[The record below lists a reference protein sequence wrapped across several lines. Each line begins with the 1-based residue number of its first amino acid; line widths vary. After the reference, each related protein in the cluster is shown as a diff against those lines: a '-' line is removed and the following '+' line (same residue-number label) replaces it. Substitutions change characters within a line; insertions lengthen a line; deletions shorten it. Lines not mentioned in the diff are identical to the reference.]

1 MNNTPLSLN
10 ISGNTNKLFE
20 LNGISNL
27 VMQIINI
34 KRGQEMKNFTLSF
47 LLLLLLL
54 TTGFLHAGSPSGSV
68 SAAQK
73 DVIVK
78 SLLNGI
84 ASGNMG
90 LMVSSAQ
97 FLAEYKSVRS
107 VIPLMEMLHEAEN
120 EESRIAAALALIKI
134 GDSRGVFA
142 VRQAA
147 HFDDSEHVRNMC
159 MKFYCAYLCGKT
171 DQ

>member
-1 MNNTPLSLN
+1 MKKLMLPFVLFFLIIATGN
-10 ISGNTNKLFE
+10 I
-20 LNGISNL
+20 
-27 VMQIINI
+27 
-34 KRGQEMKNFTLSF
+34 
-47 LLLLLLL
+47 
-54 TTGFLHAGSPSGSV
+54 HAGNPSGTV

-73 DVIVK
+73 DVIVEN
-78 SLLNGI
+78 LLNGLS
-84 ASGNMG
+84 SGNMG

-107 VIPLMEMLHEAEN
+107 VIPLMQMLHESEN
-120 EESRIAAALALIKI
+120 EESRIAAALSLVKI
-134 GDSRGVFA
+134 GDPRGVFA

-147 HFDDSEHVRNMC
+147 HFDESEQVRSMC

>member
-1 MNNTPLSLN
+1 MKKFVLPFFLFSLILS
-10 ISGNTNKLFE
+10 
-20 LNGISNL
+20 
-27 VMQIINI
+27 
-34 KRGQEMKNFTLSF
+34 
-47 LLLLLLL
+47 
-54 TTGFLHAGSPSGSV
+54 TGFMYAGSPSGSV

-73 DVIVK
+73 EVIVE
-78 SLLNGI
+78 SLLNGLS
-84 ASGNMG
+84 SGNMG

-107 VIPLMEMLHEAEN
+107 VIPLMQMLHESEN
-120 EESRIAAALALIKI
+120 EESRIAAALALVKI

-147 HFDDSEHVRNMC
+147 HFDESEQVRDMC

>member
-1 MNNTPLSLN
+1 M
-10 ISGNTNKLFE
+10 
-20 LNGISNL
+20 
-27 VMQIINI
+27 
-34 KRGQEMKNFTLSF
+34 KRFTLPFF
-47 LLLLLLL
+47 LLFLIVS
-54 TTGFLHAGSPSGSV
+54 TGFIHAGNPSGTA

-73 DVIVK
+73 EVIVE
-78 SLLNGI
+78 SLLNGL
-84 ASGNMG
+84 ASGNLG

-97 FLAEYKSVRS
+97 FLAEYKSGRS
-107 VIPLMEMLHEAEN
+107 VIPLMQMLHESEN
-120 EESRIAAALALIKI
+120 PESRIAAALALVKI

-147 HFDDSEHVRNMC
+147 HFDENEQVRNMC